1 MNNNNNLLRLRLEQT
16 LSWYQKLLDLYNEE
30 LTENKIPSINL
41 YYEGKK
47 ELIELLIDDLK
58 MVLSYERS

>member
-16 LSWYQKLLDLYNEE
+16 LSWYKKLLDLYNKE
-30 LTENKIPSINL
+30 LTENKTPSIKL

-47 ELIELLIDDLK
+47 ELIELLIDDLE
-58 MVLSYERS
+58 MVLSYERN